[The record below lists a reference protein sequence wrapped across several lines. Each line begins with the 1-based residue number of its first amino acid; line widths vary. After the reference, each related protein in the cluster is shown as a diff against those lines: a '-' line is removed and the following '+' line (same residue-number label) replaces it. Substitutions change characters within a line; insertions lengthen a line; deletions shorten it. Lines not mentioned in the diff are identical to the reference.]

1 MIFDCCM
8 FSDEYELLLLRL
20 MTLKDIVD
28 KFVVVEAGQTFTGLK
43 RKRVFDQHPE
53 FMSYDINYIF
63 LEELPFSSAW
73 ENEFYQR
80 NQIMQGLSEA
90 SDDDLIL
97 ISDVDEIPNP
107 AALSMRNFAVY
118 QQRLYYYY
126 VNCLQNQLWQGTVSI
141 RKRLINTPQAVR
153 NMRGSQVNVIAN
165 GGWHYSFMGGSERIK
180 TKLHSFSEQQVNTP
194 DVNNEANIRR
204 CLETG
209 GDLFHRKEAEF
220 QKQFTEVND
229 TDHDALIEWLKIYP
243 YMAR

>member
-1 MIFDCCM
+1 M
-8 FSDEYELLLLRL
+8 FSDEYELLLLRI

-53 FMSYDINYIF
+53 FMSYEINYIF
-63 LEELPFSSAW
+63 LEDLPFSSAW

-80 NQIMQGLSEA
+80 NQIMQGLSKA

-107 AALSMRNFAVY
+107 TALSMSDFAVY

-126 VNCLQNQLWQGTVSI
+126 VNCLQDQLWQGTVSI
-141 RKRLINTPQAVR
+141 RKRLIDTPQAVR
-153 NMRGSQVNVIAN
+153 NMRGSQVNVIPN

-229 TDHDALIEWLKIYP
+229 TDHEALIEWLKIYP